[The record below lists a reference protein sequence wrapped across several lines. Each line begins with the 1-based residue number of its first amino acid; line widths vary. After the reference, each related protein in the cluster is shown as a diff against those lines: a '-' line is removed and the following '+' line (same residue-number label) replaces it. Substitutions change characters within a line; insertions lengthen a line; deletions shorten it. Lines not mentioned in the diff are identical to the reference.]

1 MFNSKYGNL
10 LTALLVVVIIAIIGL
25 LGYFGY
31 DTYQRYFV
39 TKDTSEFVDSFSQ
52 EVSSIEDENVTTE
65 DQNTA
70 IDNAI
75 AEIESD
81 IVATNT
87 TTSTSGKKVK
97 QYKGFNVNG
106 TIEIPKTNLKY
117 PVLEKVTKKS
127 IETAVAILYGPGLN
141 QPGNTVI
148 VGHNYRNGLFFSNNK
163 KLSKGDKIYITDLDG
178 KKLTYTIYNKYET
191 TPEDT
196 EYITRNTN
204 GAREISL
211 STCTDDSSARLIIW
225 AKADEDK

>member
-25 LGYFGY
+25 LVFFGY
-31 DTYQRYFV
+31 DAYQKYFI
-39 TKDTSEFVDSFSQ
+39 TKDTGEFVDSFSQ
-52 EVSSIEDENVTTE
+52 GIEKTGTENKTDDGQTE
-65 DQNTA
+65 A
-70 IDNAI
+70 NALD
-75 AEIESD
+75 EIES
-81 IVATNT
+81 TQ
-87 TTSTSGKKVK
+87 TTSPSGKKVVT
-97 QYKGFNVNG
+97 YKGFNVLG

-117 PVLEKVTKKS
+117 PILEKVTKKS
-127 IETAVAILYGPGLN
+127 IETAVAVLYGPGPN

-163 KLSKGDKIYITDLDG
+163 KLSNGDKIYITDLEG
-178 KKLTYTIYNKYET
+178 KKVTYTIYNKYET

-196 EYITRNTN
+196 EYMTRNTN

-225 AKADEDK
+225 AKADEDQ

>member
-10 LTALLVVVIIAIIGL
+10 LTALLVVVIIAIVGL
-25 LGYFGY
+25 LGFFGY
-31 DTYQRYFV
+31 DAYQKYFI
-39 TKDTSEFVDSFSQ
+39 TKDTGEFVDSFSQ
-52 EVSSIEDENVTTE
+52 EIETNTETNNKNKTDEEQADAN
-65 DQNTA
+65 A
-70 IDNAI
+70 LDN
-75 AEIESD
+75 IES
-81 IVATNT
+81 TQ
-87 TTSTSGKKVK
+87 TTSSNGKKVVK
-97 QYKGFNVNG
+97 YKGFNVLG

-117 PVLEKVTKKS
+117 PILEKVTKQS
-127 IETAVAILYGPGLN
+127 IETAVAVLYGPGPN

-163 KLSKGDKIYITDLDG
+163 KLSNGDKIYITDLDG
-178 KKLTYTIYNKYET
+178 KKVTYTIYNKYET

-196 EYITRNTN
+196 EYMTRNTN